1 MLVHFSTFN
10 KNADLSQTCPE
21 KKICKTNE
29 GFELIEFYISAV
41 DAPPQPQ
48 VDGTA
53 PTFSKKPTI
62 RQEDD
67 GNTLVFHCAIVADP
81 SPLITWYHN
90 GVKVQDTSKYQ
101 VRTLINATAK
111 KVVGPK
117 GFTKTSRQV
126 A

>member
-1 MLVHFSTFN
+1 MLEIKQIQNLESENNFLF
-10 KNADLSQTCPE
+10 
-21 KKICKTNE
+21 
-29 GFELIEFYISAV
+29 SAV

-101 VRTLINATAK
+101 VRRNS
-111 KVVGPK
+111 KV
-117 GFTKTSRQV
+117 
-126 A
+126 